1 MKYGD
6 NAQIITV
13 QENQWYIPKK
23 KKENNQMLIK

>member
-6 NAQIITV
+6 NVQIITV

-23 KKENNQMLIK
+23 KENNQMLIK